1 MIPSPVSCML
11 SARTLPL
18 NHIRK
23 WVKDFINDSPKYE
36 KLVKAM
42 KTSKSFGP
50 KYKFGIE
57 VPRLTTFGQKQ
68 FKSTHNVLAR
78 PLPNAVFHHLIEPFL
93 FRNPGEQR
101 WPMLLS
107 EVQDSQIKGR
117 KHCHL
122 CRGVWMHPA
131 RVRTKFYWI

>member
-1 MIPSPVSCML
+1 MIPSLVSCML
-11 SARTLPL
+11 SARTLPW
-18 NHIRK
+18 NHIGHGLK
-23 WVKDFINDSPKYE
+23 ILLMIHPQYE

-42 KTSKSFGP
+42 KTLKSFGP

-107 EVQDSQIKGR
+107 EVQDSQIKGE
-117 KHCHL
+117 KALPSLQGGMDAPC
-122 CRGVWMHPA
+122 
-131 RVRTKFYWI
+131 KS